1 MIWRNKLL
9 NDYKQ
14 LSQIHYEGEILAV
27 CVFSGKTVV
36 N

>member
-14 LSQIHYEGEILAV
+14 LSQIDIYYSMQAV
-27 CVFSGKTVV
+27 LIGKVV
-36 N
+36 IN